1 MSLARLALRDLL
13 NFMSEGNGRVGI
25 MDATNSSVQRR
36 RMVERECGRLG
47 VQVFW
52 VESICDRDSV
62 IDDNIYKVKVSSVTA
77 TLPPSWNCLHADRT
91 LLF

>member
-1 MSLARLALRDLL
+1 MAAQSSSESTCCWDMPRLC
-13 NFMSEGNGRVGI
+13 
-25 MDATNSSVQRR
+25 
-36 RMVERECGRLG
+36 ERECGRLG